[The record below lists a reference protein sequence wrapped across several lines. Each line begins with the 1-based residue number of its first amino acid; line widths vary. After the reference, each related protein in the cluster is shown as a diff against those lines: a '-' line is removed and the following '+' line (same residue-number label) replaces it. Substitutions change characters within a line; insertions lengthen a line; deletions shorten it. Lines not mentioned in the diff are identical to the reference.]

1 MTSWSEG
8 SGNVLP
14 RAELPV
20 PTPAEFSPRPGRIGR
35 SLGSGP
41 HEPSPLGSDIV
52 KYARI
57 VRERWK
63 VVGVTF
69 VVVTGGVTAGNA
81 FRDPVYRATA
91 TIEIRKQ
98 AAEVVPVEALFQFER
113 ISDQYLKTQH
123 AMLRSPALIR
133 RTLSDPKIIARLPAS
148 DADDDG
154 ELSAQQRMDALV
166 ERVSDDL
173 TVDPVAGSRV
183 AKVHFEASDPL
194 LAAEF
199 LNVLIKEYIAMRE
212 ESGVAAL
219 ARLAEQAQ
227 AVRAQVVKAEEDA
240 QRFVHNHGLGVVVG
254 SASELENVP
263 YQRMRR
269 LQQELTEAETESIRA
284 EAQKATGGEEASAQL
299 ESDLLT
305 TLRARIAALQGE
317 YARIRSTFTDSFPR
331 ARQVKN
337 ELAQLDSLVQL
348 EQLRMS
354 SALSSQHRATRRRS
368 ELLRQAVNEQ
378 RVLLDTLAAKIAE
391 YERLQSDLAGH
402 KQLYTLLQQ
411 KRKEASVSSALA
423 AMDVGV
429 LEAPVPPTTPVRP
442 LPKRDIPLGALTS
455 LMLGLGLALLRHHAD
470 TRVRTHEEVEN
481 LSDVR
486 LLALIP
492 SLRVAGPSAEATWI
506 ETDSAAEAFR
516 GLRTSVLFESPSPLP
531 RTMLVTSTTPREGKT
546 FVSANLAMSLA
557 TLGNRVLLVDADL
570 RRPSLHQ
577 VFNIT
582 CNVGLAEHLA
592 GRMPWQKAV
601 ASDVR
606 PGLDVLPSRANSHN
620 PADLLSSAVV
630 RSFLTETKSAYD
642 FVVIDSPALFVNVPD
657 ARILAQAVEGVI
669 FVVRSGATPRELV
682 QRLLDHTP
690 NLIGVVLNDV
700 DVRGLTEYYRDYAS
714 VASGGEQ

>member
-1 MTSWSEG
+1 MTSWTEG
-8 SGNVLP
+8 SGSLLP

-20 PTPAEFSPRPGRIGR
+20 PTPAEFSPRPGRNGR

-41 HEPSPLGSDIV
+41 HEPSPLAGDIV

-81 FRDPVYRATA
+81 FTDPVYRATA

-113 ISDQYLKTQH
+113 ISDQYLKTQY

-133 RTLSDPKIIARLPAS
+133 RVLSDPKIIARLPAS

-154 ELSAQQRMDALV
+154 ELSAEQRVDALV
-166 ERVSDDL
+166 ERVSDGL

-183 AKVHFEASDPL
+183 AKVSFEASDPL

-199 LNVLIKEYIAMRE
+199 LNSLIKAYMATRE
-212 ESGVAAL
+212 EAGVSAL

-227 AVRAQVVKAEEDA
+227 AVRAQVVKAEEDV
-240 QRFVHNHGLGVVVG
+240 QGFVHNHGLGVVVG
-254 SASELENVP
+254 SASEQENVP
-263 YQRMRR
+263 HQRMRQ
-269 LQQELTEAETESIRA
+269 LQRELTEAETESIRA
-284 EAQKATGGEEASAQL
+284 EAQKAAGGEEASAQP
-299 ESDLLT
+299 ESDLLR

-348 EQLRMS
+348 EQLHMS
-354 SALSSQHRATRRRS
+354 SALSNQHRTTRRRT

-378 RVLLDTLAAKIAE
+378 RLLLDTLAAKIAE

-402 KQLYTLLQQ
+402 KQLYALLQQ

-429 LEAPVPPTTPVRP
+429 VDGPVPPTTPVRP

-455 LMLGLGLALLRHHAD
+455 LMLGLGLALLRHHSD

-492 SLRVAGPSAEATWI
+492 SLRVARPSAEGTWI

-516 GLRTSVLFESPSPLP
+516 GLRTSVLFESPGPLP
-531 RTMLVTSTTPREGKT
+531 RTLLVTSTTPREGKT
-546 FVSANLAMSLA
+546 FVSANLAMSLGM
-557 TLGNRVLLVDADL
+557 LGNRVLLVDADL

-601 ASDVR
+601 VSDVR

-620 PADLLSSAVV
+620 PADLLSSAAV
-630 RSFLTETKSAYD
+630 RTFLTETRSAYD
-642 FVVIDSPALFVNVPD
+642 FVVIDAPALFVNVPD

-714 VASGGEQ
+714 VASGEDQ